1 MTARSCRVTVQNS
14 DGISHTADVTAGSV
28 YEAVA
33 QGLAAFRKCDWAG
46 DALMTHGTVTVSVA
60 EVRVEHQV
68 RIVDFTKW
76 LERPGRTPREVSERH
91 RIRSIL
97 GLPTTVGR

>member
-1 MTARSCRVTVQNS
+1 MQNG
-14 DGISHTADVTAGSV
+14 DGVSHTADVTAGSV

-33 QGLAAFRKCDWAG
+33 QGLAAFRKCDWAEG
-46 DALMTHGTVTVSVA
+46 ALAAHGTVTVSVG

-68 RIVDFTKW
+68 RIADFTKW
-76 LERPGRTPREVSERH
+76 LERPGRTPRDVSERH

-97 GLPTTVGR
+97 GLPTSVGR

>member
-1 MTARSCRVTVQNS
+1 MTARSCRVTMQNS
-14 DGISHTADVTAGSV
+14 DGVSHSADVTAGSV

-33 QGLAAFRKCDWAG
+33 QGLVAFRKCDWAEG
-46 DALMTHGTVTVSVA
+46 ALETHGTVTVSVA
-60 EVRVEHQV
+60 EVRVDHHV
-68 RIVDFTKW
+68 RIADFTKW

-97 GLPTTVGR
+97 GLPTSVGR